1 MSRLIIF
8 LALSVACVS
17 CVVEDRRWHHHHD
30 VVVEEP
36 VVADPVVEVDRVH
49 VHPHAEFK
57 VEEHIH

>member
-1 MSRLIIF
+1 MSRL
-8 LALSVACVS
+8 LLLSLVS
-17 CVVEDRRWHHHHD
+17 TVCMGCVVEDRDWHHRHR

-36 VVADPVVEVDRVH
+36 VVAEPVVEVDRVH